1 MPAQNQ
7 PPETP
12 VSPISIHK
20 QKPSPQGI
28 LALALSAFCMGVTEF
43 IVAGILP
50 DVAEYFMVSQ
60 PVAGWLV
67 TIYAVGVVVGAP
79 ILTIPISRL
88 DRKYQ
93 LMLNLGIFLLA
104 NLIVAVSESFYLTLV
119 ARFIAGCMHGV
130 FFVIATIA
138 AVKIA
143 KAGKE
148 NTALAL
154 MVSGLTI
161 ALVTGIPLGTFVGQ
175 QFGFQAIFWL
185 IVGLTSI
192 ALLSVLL
199 IMPRVSSQR
208 THIQGLFLALKASK
222 LLRAYIIT
230 ACTCG
235 ASFVIYTYIAELLL
249 SLSNFDR
256 ASIASILL
264 LYGGSAVVGN
274 LLGGKITDA
283 KGSVLSLRL
292 MLGAQV
298 VIYAL
303 MAFSAYS
310 QVLVLINLCLM
321 GMVAFASISPLK
333 SLAILSSHK
342 YAKGFED
349 SAISVNEGAFNVGIA
364 SASALGG
371 VVFAHLGIGWN
382 PIFAALFA
390 LPALI
395 LALYTPRSL

>member
-1 MPAQNQ
+1 M
-7 PPETP
+7 T
-12 VSPISIHK
+12 HT
-20 QKPSPQGI
+20 QKSSSKGI
-28 LALALSAFCMGVTEF
+28 FALALSAFCMGVTEF

-50 DVAEYFMVSQ
+50 DLAQHFMISQ

-67 TIYAVGVVVGAP
+67 TIYAIGVVIGAP

-93 LMLNLGIFLLA
+93 LLLNLGIFLLA
-104 NLIVAVSESFYLTLV
+104 NLIVAISDHFYLTLC
-119 ARFIAGCMHGV
+119 ARFVAGCMHGV

-138 AVKIA
+138 AIKIA
-143 KAGKE
+143 KAGKQ

-175 QFGFQAIFWL
+175 LFGFKAIFWL
-185 IVGLTSI
+185 IVVLTGVAI
-192 ALLSVLL
+192 ISVWL
-199 IMPRVSSQR
+199 IMPNIEGQR
-208 THIQGLFLALKASK
+208 TFIRNLFLALCVPK

-235 ASFVIYTYIAELLL
+235 ASFVLYTYIAEFLLV
-249 SLSNFDR
+249 LSNFDKH
-256 ASIASILL
+256 SIASILL

-283 KGSVLSLRL
+283 KGSIISLRL
-292 MLGAQV
+292 MLSAQV
-298 VIYAL
+298 ITYAL
-303 MAFSAYS
+303 MSVSAYS
-310 QVLVLINLCLM
+310 QVLVLINLCVM
-321 GMVAFASISPLK
+321 GMVSFASIAPLK

-349 SAISVNEGAFNVGIA
+349 SAISVNEGSFNVGIA
-364 SASALGG
+364 CASALGG
-371 VVFAHLGIGWN
+371 AIFAHLGIEFN
-382 PIFAALFA
+382 ALFAALFA
-390 LPALI
+390 LPALMI
-395 LALYTPRSL
+395 VLLMPRSL